1 MSSQLIAQAN
11 SGDSVAEQD
20 ALFNLNRYLFDT
32 YNSLVDLQGVQTNAL
47 SKQND
52 VLDIV
57 SAESERLNSK
67 KAVIDQASLNQK
79 RIIFFN
85 DNSRKIYAAYIK
97 IIVTLAIT
105 LAIVYILRVLY
116 FNSLIPE
123 SVLTLSIII
132 TLSVGL
138 IIMYN
143 YYAAIRSRDPYN
155 FDELKLDPPSTP
167 NPNATVAVN
176 DANLLF
182 GGMAGCI
189 GSQCCTPAT
198 NETAGT
204 MWNSVKGKC
213 EYANALAPTTTTV
226 PTVPIS
232 TPTFPISTPAV
243 PIDTSVPIS
252 TPAVPIDTPVPIST
266 SAMPFE
272 GPIITLVPQAPPVIQ
287 GFTSKTIAKDK
298 YEFDNYSLYS
308 RV

>member
-1 MSSQLIAQAN
+1 MTISSGKVSPSNVTMMSSQLIAQAN
-11 SGDSVAEQD
+11 SGDSVAEKD

-47 SKQND
+47 SKQKD

-97 IIVTLAIT
+97 IIVTFAIT

-123 SVLTLSIII
+123 FVLTLSIII
-132 TLSVGL
+132 ALSIGL

-143 YYAAIRSRDPYN
+143 YFAAIRSRDPYN

-176 DANLLF
+176 DSNLLF
-182 GGMAGCI
+182 GGMVGCI
-189 GSQCCTPAT
+189 GAQCCTPAT

-213 EYANALAPTTTTV
+213 EYANALAPTVTTV
-226 PTVPIS
+226 PSSTPSS
-232 TPTFPISTPAV
+232 TPTSTPTV
-243 PIDTSVPIS
+243 
-252 TPAVPIDTPVPIST
+252 
-266 SAMPFE
+266 PFE
-272 GPIITLVPQAPPVIQ
+272 APIITLIPQAPPVVQ
-287 GFTSKTIAKDK
+287 GFTSKTIAKDE